1 MEVYT
6 LDPLLRRDE
15 IVDQFESLIWT
26 ERFNKAGDFEMVIRS
41 TPDTRRIFKNGLLL
55 ACNLSHRVMIVQ
67 SVENNADAAGKRT
80 LRIKGP
86 SLESILEDRAALAA
100 LGSTTTYPTWS
111 ITGTPG
117 AIMRKI
123 FHDICVTGVLNVA
136 DKVPFINEGNVLFP
150 VSTIAESATSIT
162 INLDP
167 TTVLQAEQDLGT
179 LYDLGFRLYRNYDTS
194 ALYFDVYSG
203 SDRRLVRALC
213 RLLCSVPSSTTCRTP
228 RSMRPSRGQ
237 KTSPTSYLQLERPR
251 LLPRLW
257 IQPLP
262 ASTGIF

>member
-1 MEVYT
+1 MELYT

-41 TPDTRRIFKNGLLL
+41 TPDTRRIFKPGLLL

-80 LRIKGP
+80 LKDQGP
-86 SLESILEDRAALAA
+86 LSREHLGGPGGFGC

-150 VSTIAESATSIT
+150 VSTIAESTTSIT

-179 LYDLGFRLYRNYDTS
+179 LYDLGFRLYRNYDHVG
-194 ALYFDVYSG
+194 AIF
-203 SDRRLVRALC
+203 RRL
-213 RLLCSVPSSTTCRTP
+213 
-228 RSMRPSRGQ
+228 
-237 KTSPTSYLQLERPR
+237 
-251 LLPRLW
+251 LW
-257 IQPLP
+257 
-262 ASTGIF
+262 